1 MINSYLLLYSSVF
14 SLVYQ
19 VFILMHNRYEASLEP
34 VMRSAFEEVV
44 GAPPKIDR
52 KEPDKVLLQDAFDD
66 DDPFGPVTTD
76 DLDELLADLDV
87 GYEHRLAAFRAL
99 KFA

>member
-1 MINSYLLLYSSVF
+1 
-14 SLVYQ
+14 
-19 VFILMHNRYEASLEP
+19 
-34 VMRSAFEEVV
+34 MRVLIRLTA
-44 GAPPKIDR
+44 
-52 KEPDKVLLQDAFDD
+52 PDKVLLQDAFDD

>member
-1 MINSYLLLYSSVF
+1 VAPTIERIDSGC
-14 SLVYQ
+14 
-19 VFILMHNRYEASLEP
+19 ASNP
-34 VMRSAFEEVV
+34 MRVLIRLTA
-44 GAPPKIDR
+44 
-52 KEPDKVLLQDAFDD
+52 PDKVLLQDAFDD

>member
-1 MINSYLLLYSSVF
+1 MAPTIERIGSGCASN
-14 SLVYQ
+14 
-19 VFILMHNRYEASLEP
+19 LMRVLIRLTA
-34 VMRSAFEEVV
+34 
-44 GAPPKIDR
+44 
-52 KEPDKVLLQDAFDD
+52 PDKVLLQDAFDD

-99 KFA
+99 EFA